1 MALLAAQQ
9 VTITGLTPSFTAASA
24 GGDTVAPDD
33 RVFLRVKNT
42 DAAAKTVTVAVPGS
56 VYGQARPDVAVNVPA
71 TTGDVLIGPLVGD
84 LANDATGV
92 VDITYSA
99 VTGVTVAAVR
109 V

>member
-9 VTITGLTPSFTAASA
+9 VTITGLTPTFAAA
-24 GGDTVAPDD
+24 AGGGDTVTPDE

-42 DAAAKTVTVAVPGS
+42 DAASKTVTVVVPGT
-56 VYGQARPDVAVNVPA
+56 VYGQARPDVAVTVAA
-71 TTGDVLIGPLVGD
+71 TTGDVLIGPLVQD
-84 LANDATGV
+84 LANPSTGV

-99 VTGVTVAAVR
+99 VTNVTVAAVR